1 MAKAFVNNL
10 CEMLDAYFHNVTYG
24 KQHQILQNRL
34 LCPLNLI
41 SSTAHIFKLP
51 SRKFPSFDKKT
62 QESSFGEQFTYKIHS
77 LIPLKSL
84 NFKQHNDKSLDM
96 QRNEL

>member
-1 MAKAFVNNL
+1 
-10 CEMLDAYFHNVTYG
+10 MLVFHNKLTANIPSF
-24 KQHQILQNRL
+24 QLQ
-34 LCPLNLI
+34 
-41 SSTAHIFKLP
+41 SVVDFSKTFTAIFFKLP
-51 SRKFPSFDKKT
+51 SRKFPSFDKKP

-96 QRNEL
+96 QRSEL